1 MKKLMPVRPMW
12 TDFDIDGKPL
22 FKACRA
28 YLDDARAL
36 VGRAGALAEKVH
48 GNSALTSPSDEM

>member
-1 MKKLMPVRPMW
+1 MW
-12 TDFDIDGKPL
+12 RDFDIDGKPL

-36 VGRAGALAEKVH
+36 VDRARALAEKVH
-48 GNSALTSPSDEM
+48 GNSALTSPPDEM